1 MECSQGHVNTFSN
14 YVLKGG
20 LKILHA
26 DLNEL
31 IQGSPLALL
40 YRSGETRYNKD
51 KILQGQG
58 VDEPLSATGFRQ
70 ADAAGV
76 FLSNVK
82 FTHVFS
88 SDLLRAK
95 QTASTIIGKNKFCK
109 DIVIQYD
116 ARLRERK
123 YGIAEGRPLSDLK
136 AMAKAAGEQCPSFT
150 PSGGET
156 LDEVRARAKNFFEF
170 LCQLS
175 IEEEC
180 QKEQAVL
187 GMAGNGLETL
197 EGKPV
202 FPLRNRCCGLELNS
216 DTDKDTKMLNPNVLV
231 VSHGAYMR
239 NWFGYFVLDLKCT
252 LPSALKKSQLSSVSP
267 NTGVSHFIINLG
279 NGDVIKPEIS
289 CICLNRDDHLADVN
303 TENL

>member
-1 MECSQGHVNTFSN
+1 MVRF
-14 YVLKGG
+14 
-20 LKILHA
+20 
-26 DLNEL
+26 
-31 IQGSPLALL
+31 ALTIV
-40 YRSGETRYNKD
+40 RHGETRYNKD

-70 ADAAGV
+70 ADAAGI

-136 AMAKAAGEQCPSFT
+136 AMANAAGEQCPSFT

-156 LDEVRARAKNFFEF
+156 LDEHVVLICFDATSNRVISLPLLTGKT
-170 LCQLS
+170 LS
-175 IEEEC
+175 LHE
-180 QKEQAVL
+180 V
-187 GMAGNGLETL
+187 
-197 EGKPV
+197 
-202 FPLRNRCCGLELNS
+202 
-216 DTDKDTKMLNPNVLV
+216 
-231 VSHGAYMR
+231 
-239 NWFGYFVLDLKCT
+239 
-252 LPSALKKSQLSSVSP
+252 
-267 NTGVSHFIINLG
+267 
-279 NGDVIKPEIS
+279 
-289 CICLNRDDHLADVN
+289 
-303 TENL
+303 

>member
-1 MECSQGHVNTFSN
+1 MVRF
-14 YVLKGG
+14 
-20 LKILHA
+20 
-26 DLNEL
+26 
-31 IQGSPLALL
+31 ALTVV
-40 YRSGETRYNKD
+40 RHGETRYNKD
-51 KILQGQG
+51 RILQGQG
-58 VDEPLSATGFRQ
+58 VDEPLSETGFKQ
-70 ADAAGV
+70 ADAAGI

-95 QTASTIIGKNKFCK
+95 QTALTIIGKNQFCK

-156 LDEVRARAKNFFEF
+156 LDEVRARAKDFFEF
-170 LCQLS
+170 LCHLS
-175 IEEEC
+175 IEEDC

-187 GMAGNGLETL
+187 GMAGNGLEAL
-197 EGKPV
+197 EGGPV
-202 FPLRNRCCGLELNS
+202 FPLRNHCSGLQVNS
-216 DTDKDTKMLNPNVLV
+216 DTDRAAKMLSANILV

-252 LPSALKKSQLSSVSP
+252 LPSTLKKSQLSSVSP

-279 NGDVIKPEIS
+279 NEDVNKPEII
-289 CICLNRDDHLADVN
+289 CVCLNQDDHLADMN
-303 TENL
+303 TKNM